1 MFLAKYILD
10 AIIFLN
16 NENDR
21 VEGFQLRWLKTKG
34 NDAAFPISITLSFNH
49 LKGYH
54 SYFL

>member
-34 NDAAFPISITLSFNH
+34 NDAAFPFSITLSF
-49 LKGYH
+49 
-54 SYFL
+54 